1 MIKKVIIDKSYI
13 LKVLKKKKIN
23 SNIKKQI
30 LKLKKQHYKFS
41 IKKQLK
47 WFEENINSDDYH
59 NLLFSKKV
67 LIGYNCL
74 RSTEIFI
81 TKKKNIIKK
90 KFYLFDTLV
99 LNKKFRNLGLSKK
112 IMISSNKIILN
123 KKCLG
128 LLFCNNKMI
137 NYYSKFGWKFLKKE
151 QIISKRSSRL
161 NTMIFN
167 FNNKKN
173 KIFSLKV

>member
-1 MIKKVIIDKSYI
+1 MIKKVIIDKNFI

-23 SNIKKQI
+23 SNLKKKI
-30 LKLKKQHYKFS
+30 FKLKNQHYKFS

-74 RSTEIFI
+74 RSMEIFI
-81 TKKKNIIKK
+81 TTKKNIIKK
-90 KFYLFDTLV
+90 NIYLFDTLV
-99 LNKKFRNLGLSKK
+99 LNKEFRNIGLSKK
-112 IMISSNKIILN
+112 IMINSNKIILN
-123 KKCLG
+123 KKCMG

-137 NYYSKFGWKFLKKE
+137 DYYSKFDWKFLKKE
-151 QIISKRSSRL
+151 QVISKRSSRL
-161 NTMIFN
+161 NAMIFN
-167 FNNKKN
+167 FNNKEN